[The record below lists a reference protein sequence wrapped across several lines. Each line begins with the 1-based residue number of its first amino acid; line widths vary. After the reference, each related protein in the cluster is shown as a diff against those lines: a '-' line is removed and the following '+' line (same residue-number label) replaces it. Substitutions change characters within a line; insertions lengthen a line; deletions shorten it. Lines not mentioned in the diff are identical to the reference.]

1 MVNKTWI
8 SFFSLK
14 YCFFQLQWETFSRWI
29 QHLYSDIRRSCVHLA
44 SFIPSNVPFT
54 SICLA
59 VLVWYRMAD
68 WIAIARAW
76 SNEIR
81 IILRWLMFDE
91 EKGRWC
97 SFLGL
102 RSNFLERRN
111 VRRAGSLIAM
121 YQEFVVCNV
130 PGKCSSK
137 HRELNNILLQVCKH
151 MARRT
156 YCACK
161 KRIRIHGIWHWSS
174 FLGLRSIVLNE
185 EMYTRQHWI
194 LVSNQIS
201 RTKATDIKLFFTY

>member
-44 SFIPSNVPFT
+44 SFIPSNVPCD

-97 SFLGL
+97 SF
-102 RSNFLERRN
+102 F
-111 VRRAGSLIAM
+111 
-121 YQEFVVCNV
+121 
-130 PGKCSSK
+130 
-137 HRELNNILLQVCKH
+137 
-151 MARRT
+151 RT
-156 YCACK
+156 K
-161 KRIRIHGIWHWSS
+161 IK
-174 FLGLRSIVLNE
+174 L
-185 EMYTRQHWI
+185 
-194 LVSNQIS
+194 S
-201 RTKATDIKLFFTY
+201 RTKKCTRVSIGYWFQIWYLEPKQPISKLFSLLSL